1 MNAKMKKLSI
11 VTKGFIAILIAVT
24 MTVTVPSFRTE
35 ARASGGAAFLG
46 GMVAGH
52 IVGGAIRRDKV
63 RTAAAVESASQPRTQ
78 TVHVQERPA
87 AGTTAPAPSAK
98 MTPKQRIQQL
108 DKLAAGGYITPKEYK
123 AKKKAI
129 LDSL

>member
-1 MNAKMKKLSI
+1 MNIKMKKLRI
-11 VTKGFIAILIAVT
+11 VTRGILAILIAVT

-35 ARASGGAAFLG
+35 ARASEGAAFLG

-63 RTAAAVESASQPRTQ
+63 RTAAAVESASQPRAQ
-78 TVHVQERPA
+78 TVYVQEKPVS
-87 AGTTAPAPSAK
+87 GTTAPAPSAK
-98 MTPKQRIQQL
+98 MTPEQKIQQL
-108 DKLAAGGYITPKEYK
+108 DKLAAGGYITPEEYK